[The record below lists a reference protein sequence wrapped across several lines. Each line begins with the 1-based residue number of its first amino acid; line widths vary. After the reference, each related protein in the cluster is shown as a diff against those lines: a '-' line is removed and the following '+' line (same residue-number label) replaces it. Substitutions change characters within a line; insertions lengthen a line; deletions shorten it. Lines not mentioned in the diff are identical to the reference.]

1 PDTGDYFKRE
11 WLRWY
16 DKAPARETLRTYGA
30 SDYAVTASGGDYT
43 VHGVIGVDPDDNIY
57 LLDWWREQTSS
68 EEWVEAALDLMA
80 QWKPLIWAEEN
91 GQIIKSVGPFLDR
104 RQRERRVY
112 SYRRQY
118 ASASNKPTRA
128 QSIRARIAMGKVYF
142 PSNAAWAT
150 DLVSE
155 MLRFQAGKNDD
166 QVDVLGLFGRMLD
179 DLVSGTNPAPVEPMR
194 GVHEMTM
201 SEVWKSARPA
211 ASGARA
217 QRI

>member
-1 PDTGDYFKRE
+1 
-11 WLRWY
+11 
-16 DKAPARETLRTYGA
+16 
-30 SDYAVTASGGDYT
+30 
-43 VHGVIGVDPDDNIY
+43 
-57 LLDWWREQTSS
+57 
-68 EEWVEAALDLMA
+68 MA
-80 QWKPLIWAEEN
+80 QWQPLIWAEEN

-118 ASASNKPTRA
+118 ASASDKPTRA

-142 PSNAAWAT
+142 PANAAWAT

-155 MLRFQAGKNDD
+155 MLRFPAGKNDD

-194 GVHEMTM
+194 GLTEMTM
-201 SEVWKSARPA
+201 AEAWQKARPDQ
-211 ASGARA
+211 GRNRP
-217 QRI
+217 QRIG